1 MWLVSRGQGTS
12 SDKHWAPGTP
22 GRLRSPS
29 QDTQTQQSANHPRL
43 PPIFKRPAPVR
54 LLENS
59 QSWWPRRKETGG
71 YSGGRSRQESE
82 GDDNEDPVPLA
93 SSVVR
98 TPTVSPEVPSP
109 DPPLGP
115 QGIQVWLFSSQ
126 LPNLPTAQDRPTA
139 HRVLQMKFPHPT
151 PVLSGTK
158 SYCAASAQPI
168 RQQINQPSPES
179 STRLP
184 KKPHYG
190 SLPPGV
196 ATWLQ
201 PPARYFT
208 TLGLLPKTG
217 IGA

>member
-1 MWLVSRGQGTS
+1 M
-12 SDKHWAPGTP
+12 
-22 GRLRSPS
+22 
-29 QDTQTQQSANHPRL
+29 
-43 PPIFKRPAPVR
+43 R
-54 LLENS
+54 LLDNS

-109 DPPLGP
+109 DPQLGP

-139 HRVLQMKFPHPT
+139 HWVLQMKFPHPT

-168 RQQINQPSPES
+168 RQQINQHHLNPPLGSPRS
-179 STRLP
+179 PTIALYRL
-184 KKPHYG
+184 G
-190 SLPPGV
+190 WPPGSSHLHV
-196 ATWLQ
+196 TFPLLGSFQRLALVPRSQSTEQSAKVTRTPRRACSAPLTHWGTPCSTPQATGCLS
-201 PPARYFT
+201 PVSR
-208 TLGLLPKTG
+208 TLHRQHG
-217 IGA
+217 